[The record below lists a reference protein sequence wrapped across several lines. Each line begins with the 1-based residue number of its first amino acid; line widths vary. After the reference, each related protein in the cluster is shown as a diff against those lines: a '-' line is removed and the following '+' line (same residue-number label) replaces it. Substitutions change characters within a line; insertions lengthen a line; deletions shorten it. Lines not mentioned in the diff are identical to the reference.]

1 MKSFPQQQM
10 YIMGKYGNQ
19 WFFITYY
26 AFLLYFLLLQH
37 LVLITILPSTGRH
50 S

>member
-1 MKSFPQQQM
+1 
-10 YIMGKYGNQ
+10 MGKYGNQ

-26 AFLLYFLLLQH
+26 AFYNDFLLLQH
-37 LVLITILPSTGRH
+37 LVLITTLPSTGRH